1 MQVLIGVGVGAP
13 AREGTPVLKVV
24 QEESPANAHAPAGVG
39 GSLLDEIA
47 RDGARQML
55 AAALLA
61 EVAAYV
67 EGHADQVDEDG
78 HRLVVRN
85 GFHEPREVSTA
96 AGAVPVRQPRV
107 NDKRTDAETGERV
120 RFASAIL
127 PAWAR
132 KSPQVAEVL
141 PLLYLH
147 GLSSGDFVPALEQFL
162 GSSAGLSAKTI
173 TRLTEQWRGEAAA
186 FNTRS
191 LAETDYVYCWVDGIH
206 LKVRLEQDKVCLL
219 VMIGVR
225 ADGTKELIAL
235 DDGHRESTESWADL
249 LRSCKRR
256 GMHAPVLAVGDGAL
270 GFWSAVRTVFPET
283 REQRCWFHKI
293 ANVLNCLPRSAQPGA
308 KAALA
313 EIWNAEDKEHAEQAA
328 KVFAADY
335 GVKWPKAAA
344 KITEDLD
351 VLLVFYDY
359 PAEHW
364 VHLRTTNPI
373 ESTFATVRLRQRVT
387 KGPGSRAAGVAM
399 AFKLI
404 ESAQGRW
411 RAVNAPHLVALV
423 RAGAQFKK
431 GKLVERTDEPAV
443 ESGGDQ
449 QVA

>member
-1 MQVLIGVGVGAP
+1 M
-13 AREGTPVLKVV
+13 LKVV
-24 QEESPANAHAPAGVG
+24 QDTEASNENTSER
-39 GSLLDEIA
+39 SLIDEIV

-55 AAALLA
+55 AAALQA

-67 EGHADQVDEDG
+67 ETFTDEVDENG
-78 HRLVVRN
+78 RRLVVRN
-85 GFHEPREVSTA
+85 GHHAARAVTTA
-96 AGAVPVRQPRV
+96 AGAVPVRAPRV
-107 NDKRTDAETGERV
+107 NDKRTDAATGQRR
-120 RFASAIL
+120 RFSSAIL

-132 KSPQVAEVL
+132 KSPRVAEVL

-147 GLSSGDFVPALEQFL
+147 GLSSSDFAPALEQFL
-162 GSSAGLSAKTI
+162 GTSTGLSAATI
-173 TRLTEQWRGEAAA
+173 TRLTTQWQGEATA
-186 FNTRS
+186 FNTRP
-191 LAETDYVYCWVDGIH
+191 LTDTDYVYVWVDGIH
-206 LKVRLEQDKVCLL
+206 LKVRLDQDKVCLL

-256 GMHAPVLAVGDGAL
+256 GMAAPVLAVGDGAL
-270 GFWSAVRTVFPET
+270 GFWAAVRGVFPET
-283 REQRCWFHKI
+283 AEQRCWFHKI
-293 ANVLNCLPRSAQPGA
+293 ANVLNCLPKSAHPGA

-313 EIWNAEDKEHAEQAA
+313 EIWNAEDREHAEKAV
-328 KVFAADY
+328 KSFAADY
-335 GVKWPKAAA
+335 GAKWPKAVA
-344 KITEDLD
+344 KVTDDLD
-351 VLLVFYDY
+351 VLLAFYDY

-399 AFKLI
+399 AFKLL
-404 ESAQGRW
+404 ESAQHRW

-423 RAGAQFKK
+423 RAGARFEK
-431 GKLVERTDEPAV
+431 GVLVERPDA
-443 ESGGDQ
+443 ESGGEQ

>member
-1 MQVLIGVGVGAP
+1 MTALV
-13 AREGTPVLKVV
+13 REGTPMLKVV
-24 QEESPANAHAPAGVG
+24 QEESESTKHTPAVG
-39 GSLLDEIA
+39 GSLLDELV

-55 AAALLA
+55 AAALQA
-61 EVAAYV
+61 EVAAHV
-67 EGHADQVDEDG
+67 EAFADEVDEEG

-85 GFHEPREVSTA
+85 GYHQPRDVSTA

-107 NDKRTDAETGERV
+107 NDKRVDEGTGERC
-120 RFASAIL
+120 RFSSAIL

-173 TRLTEQWRGEAAA
+173 TRLTEQWQGEAAA
-186 FNTRS
+186 FNKRS
-191 LAETDYVYCWVDGIH
+191 LADTDYVYCWVDGIH
-206 LKVRLEQDKVCLL
+206 LKVRLQQDKVCLL

-225 ADGTKELIAL
+225 ADGSKELIAL

-256 GMHAPVLAVGDGAL
+256 GMRAPVLAAGDGAL
-270 GFWSAVRTVFPET
+270 GFWSAVREVFPET

-293 ANVLNCLPRSAQPGA
+293 ANVLNCLPKSAQPGA

-313 EIWNAEDKEHAEQAA
+313 EIWNAEDKEHAEAA
-328 KVFAADY
+328 ARAFAADY
-335 GVKWPKAAA
+335 GAKWPKAAA

-351 VLLVFYDY
+351 VLLAVYDY

-373 ESTFATVRLRQRVT
+373 ESTFATARLRQRVT

-404 ESAQGRW
+404 ESAQARW

-449 QVA
+449 QAA